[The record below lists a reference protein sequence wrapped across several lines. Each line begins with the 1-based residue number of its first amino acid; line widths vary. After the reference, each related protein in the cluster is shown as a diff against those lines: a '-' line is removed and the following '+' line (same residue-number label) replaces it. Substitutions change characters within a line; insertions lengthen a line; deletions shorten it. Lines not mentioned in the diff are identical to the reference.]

1 MKWAITNRKARPEL
15 CAHSG
20 QSFVQPGP
28 EFCATKGQSFVQAWQ
43 ELCAFFDLILSKK
56 NQKYENLARVWLL
69 LSKNNQKYETCQNCD
84 FKQKQQMNKP
94 CQGCVIDAKNQMM
107 KNMPE
112 LCGFNQRNQKMATS

>member
-56 NQKYENLARVWLL
+56 FQKMKTLPECGFYYQKTI
-69 LSKNNQKYETCQNCD
+69 KNYETCQNCD
-84 FKQKQQMNKP
+84 FKQKTAD
-94 CQGCVIDAKNQMM
+94 GDT
-107 KNMPE
+107 MPG
-112 LCGFNQRNQKMATS
+112 LCD